1 MMNEAKKPTVLIVD
15 DTPIM
20 RSMLKQLLNNGGFS
34 VVGDAS
40 NGHQALEMVR
50 QHKPNVVCLDIEM
63 PGMNGLEVLKE
74 IKTAHEDIAVVMV
87 TGDSQA
93 ASVQQAISGGA
104 SGYILKPFNG
114 NKVMEAVLKASKA

>member
-1 MMNEAKKPTVLIVD
+1 MMNEAKKISVLIVD

-20 RSMLKQLLNNGGFS
+20 RTMLKQLLNNSGFT

-50 QHKPNVVCLDIEM
+50 QHKPSVVCLDIEM

-74 IKTAHEDIAVVMV
+74 IKANHEGVAVVMV
-87 TGDSQA
+87 TGDSKA
-93 ASVQQAISGGA
+93 ASVQQAINSGA

-114 NKVMEAVLKASKA
+114 TKVMEAVLKASKG

>member
-1 MMNEAKKPTVLIVD
+1 MNETPEISVLIVD

-20 RSMLKQLLNNGGFS
+20 RTMLKQLISNSGLT

-40 NGHQALEMVR
+40 NGGQALELVR
-50 QHKPNVVCLDIEM
+50 QLKPSVVCLDIEM

-74 IKTAHEDIAVVMV
+74 IKASYEDVAVVMV
-87 TGDSQA
+87 TGDSKA
-93 ASVQQAISGGA
+93 ASVQQAIKDGA

-114 NKVMEAVLKASKA
+114 TRVVETIQKAVRR